1 MTANLVGISMLEIV
15 IALHKNI
22 DYVTPKQNIYGTIL
36 QSNFWVF
43 DKEIL
48 KFEIEIFETLLL
60 LLLHL
65 ILSPEIL

>member
-1 MTANLVGISMLEIV
+1 MLKIV

-22 DYVTPKQNIYGTIL
+22 DYVTPKQNKYGTIL

-43 DKEIL
+43 DKEIS
-48 KFEIEIFETLLL
+48 KFKIELFESLLL
-60 LLLHL
+60 LLLPL